1 MLKKTVPCFV
11 IIVVD
16 GVAAAAYS
24 AAVADS
30 AAAAFVAPAAI
41 LDLHKL
47 SKLYHELIQ
56 LVKLAV
62 VIEFQQVVF
71 KLEIKKDI

>member
-30 AAAAFVAPAAI
+30 AAAAFVAPADI
-41 LDLHKL
+41 GSPQTRQTL
-47 SKLYHELIQ
+47 S
-56 LVKLAV
+56 
-62 VIEFQQVVF
+62 
-71 KLEIKKDI
+71 